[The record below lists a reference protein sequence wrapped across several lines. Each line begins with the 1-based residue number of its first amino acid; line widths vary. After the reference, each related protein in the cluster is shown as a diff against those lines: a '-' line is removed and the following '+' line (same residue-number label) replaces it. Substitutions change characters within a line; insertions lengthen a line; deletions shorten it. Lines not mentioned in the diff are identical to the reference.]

1 MVLQKII
8 FQIFLDNKDIVFV
21 FFVLNMIYRVLRR
34 DHLYHNLG
42 LSIISN
48 FSLIDLRGGF
58 FVFFVRS
65 RVLLLLSLAPRFRFR
80 LRSISLY

>member
-21 FFVLNMIYRVLRR
+21 LFVLNIIYMVLRR
-34 DHLYHNLG
+34 DQMYHNLG

-48 FSLIDLRGGF
+48 FSLI
-58 FVFFVRS
+58 
-65 RVLLLLSLAPRFRFR
+65 
-80 LRSISLY
+80 